1 MKNIFIFTLFLLLTY
16 TAANSQT
23 DVNSTGVIKYFN
35 LEGGFYGIVTE
46 DNTGYLPMNL
56 QNEYKV
62 DGLKISFSGTT
73 VEDVMTTQQWG
84 IVIQLKSINQI
95 VVKPESGY
103 DVHEWGVMVG
113 CPEDENFFLTSRP
126 EKIMD
131 VMVKEPVLYIH
142 SADKN
147 PFSLRVKFLNGKQV
161 LNYPEAEIENDE
173 IYWKS
178 VSFHKERG
186 ELKSQSP
193 NKPRDFV
200 PLSSIIR
207 TLNNVDS
214 DLLEYNGTKSR
225 FLFYEGEMKLN
236 NQISA
241 AYNSEKKE
249 VIFKNGSDY
258 PVYNLVYVR
267 GNIVFFLK
275 ELNPCEEGFGQMKK
289 KSDNIFISD
298 MVNLGFTIREAV
310 SFWELWEDSFYDLS
324 GFEYKENLIYRI
336 PDEMYEKNVS
346 LTFDPL
352 PNKLTRAMYVLV
364 HKK

>member
-1 MKNIFIFTLFLLLTY
+1 MKNIILIAFILLMF
-16 TAANSQT
+16 AAAVNSQT
-23 DVNSTGVIKYFN
+23 EVNSTGVIKYFN

-62 DGLKISFSGTT
+62 DGLKIKFTGTT

-84 IVIQLKSINQI
+84 IVLQIKSISQ
-95 VVKPESGY
+95 VVTKPGSGY

-131 VMVKEPVLYIH
+131 VMVKEPVLYFH

-147 PFSLRVKFLNGKQV
+147 PFSLRVKFLKGKQM

-173 IYWKS
+173 IFWKS
-178 VSFHKERG
+178 VSFESERK

-193 NKPRDFV
+193 NKPLEFV
-200 PLSSIIR
+200 PLSSIIG
-207 TLNNVDS
+207 TLNNVDA
-214 DLLEYNGTKSR
+214 DLMEYNGTKSR
-225 FLFYEGEMKLN
+225 FLFYEGQMKLDN
-236 NQISA
+236 KVVA
-241 AYNSEKKE
+241 VFDKEKNE
-249 VIFKNGSDY
+249 VIFRNEGDY
-258 PVYNLVYVR
+258 TVYNLVYVNR
-267 GNIVFFLK
+267 NNIYYLK

-289 KSDNIFISD
+289 RSDNIFISD
-298 MVNLGFTIREAV
+298 MVNLGFTIREAI
-310 SFWELWEDSFYDLS
+310 SFWDLWQDSFYDLS

-336 PDEMYEKNVS
+336 SDEFYEKNVS